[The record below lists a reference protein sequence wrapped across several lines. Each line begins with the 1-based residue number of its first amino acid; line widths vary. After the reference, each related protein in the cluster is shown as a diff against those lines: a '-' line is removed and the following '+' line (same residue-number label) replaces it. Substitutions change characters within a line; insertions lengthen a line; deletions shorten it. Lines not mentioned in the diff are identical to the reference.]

1 MPKRTDGLEN
11 LKLTL
16 ELLKRIRK
24 DRSVTAAE
32 LRQKLIDTDTKFT
45 RELRSIQRLLEN
57 LSDPDFEACDIERD
71 ESSKP
76 YRYRWKPDA
85 KGLSLPGLSPQEALL
100 LTLAEQQLGHLLPA
114 RLMKSMEGFFNQARG
129 QLDEASGYANDAAIR
144 QSRATQLER
153 EWLNK
158 VRVVSTSQPLLPPKV
173 DEDVFQQVS
182 DALYGNQW
190 LELDYKNAEGKTT
203 SAKVMPLGLAQQGPR
218 MYLVCRYEGYDNER
232 CLALHR
238 MLSAKASTLTFERP
252 KDFDLKQ
259 FDDDGRFG
267 YGDGSKVK
275 LSFQIEKAAGLH
287 IVECP
292 LSADQMVV
300 ELKDTYEITATVVE
314 SAMLEWWLR
323 GFGDDISMIRFT
335 NLKASNDS

>member
-57 LSDPDFEACDIERD
+57 LSVERD

-153 EWLNK
+153 E
-158 VRVVSTSQPLLPPKV
+158 
-173 DEDVFQQVS
+173 
-182 DALYGNQW
+182 
-190 LELDYKNAEGKTT
+190 
-203 SAKVMPLGLAQQGPR
+203 
-218 MYLVCRYEGYDNER
+218 
-232 CLALHR
+232 
-238 MLSAKASTLTFERP
+238 
-252 KDFDLKQ
+252 
-259 FDDDGRFG
+259 
-267 YGDGSKVK
+267 
-275 LSFQIEKAAGLH
+275 
-287 IVECP
+287 
-292 LSADQMVV
+292 
-300 ELKDTYEITATVVE
+300 
-314 SAMLEWWLR
+314 
-323 GFGDDISMIRFT
+323 
-335 NLKASNDS
+335 

>member
-1 MPKRTDGLEN
+1 MPKRTDVLET
-11 LKLTL
+11 LQLTL

-45 RELRSIQRLLEN
+45 RELRTIQRLLET

-71 ESSKP
+71 ESCKP

-100 LTLAEQQLGHLLPA
+100 LSLAEQHLGHLLPA
-114 RLMKSMEGFFNQARG
+114 RLMKSMEGFFKQARG
-129 QLDEASGYANDAAIR
+129 QLDEASRYANDAAIKK
-144 QSRATQLER
+144 SRATQLER

-173 DEDVFQQVS
+173 DESVFQQVS
-182 DALYGNQW
+182 DALYGNLW
-190 LELDYKNAEGKTT
+190 LKLAYKNAEGKTT
-203 SAKVMPLGLAQQGPR
+203 HAKVMPLGLAQQGPR
-218 MYLVCRYEGYDNER
+218 MYLVCHYEGYDNER
-232 CLALHR
+232 SLALHR
-238 MLSAKASTLTFERP
+238 IMSATASNHAFERP
-252 KDFDLKQ
+252 KDFNLKQ

-267 YGDGSKVK
+267 YGDGTKVR
-275 LSFQIEKAAGLH
+275 LSFRIDKAAGLH

-292 LSADQMVV
+292 LSLDQVVV
-300 ELKDTYEITATVVE
+300 ELEDAYEISATVVD

-323 GFGDDISMIRFT
+323 GFGDGVSDVNRAPLMQI
-335 NLKASNDS
+335 D